1 MVEDSIRMAFPRRIW
16 VTGRV
21 AASRTTGDGD
31 RVFHLIEQRELHEEL
46 ALPCVL
52 QVDVAED
59 IDGSL
64 DRLHDAAIED
74 LIVDGHLLRAG
85 GLLSYDFTTHRL
97 TFSVTAL
104 DPEATAGG
112 LADVR
117 AATAD
122 LVRAEALSG
131 RQRSLSTAVAPL
143 RIAVVGPRGDEA
155 VEDACRA
162 LERSDYDV
170 ELTVYEP
177 NVRGNDAVEQLA
189 AAMRRAATSRHDLV
203 LLVRAAGRPL
213 GMAAFDSEPV
223 VRAIAASDVPVITGI
238 GDADHRTVSD
248 VVAHQAHRTAEAAVE
263 AVLARL
269 QRAASSL
276 DVALADV
283 HHEADAGRRRATQQ
297 LVAARSEVHE
307 AALRARIRAAE
318 ATKRR
323 RMWIRSV
330 GAVLV
335 IALIVLAALVSVWFA
350 IGAAVVVVAVAAE
363 QFAGPLRAARKG
375 RAPVADVTFAEVL
388 ERLGRIRGQLEA
400 TSSPE
405 EVLRLEEEAEG
416 LAQRGRVVLER
427 RVGQRAAQ
435 RSAHPDVQDDWPPAS
450 QQEDQG
456 TPAVHPSWPGSV
468 EDVERPTEVVT
479 RRQPQDDA
487 QTEVVAREP
496 EADEGTP
503 TQVVDLTDSGAASA
517 QSKAES
523 SESSAQPAE
532 RGDEPAAESREDASA
547 PAARQHPAS
556 NEQPTEVFRTA
567 D

>member
-1 MVEDSIRMAFPRRIW
+1 MVEDAVRMAFPRRIW

-52 QVDVAED
+52 PADVAAD

-64 DRLHDAAIED
+64 ERLHDAAIDD
-74 LIVDGHLLRAG
+74 LMVDGHLLRAG
-85 GLLSYDFTTHRL
+85 GLLSYDFATHRL

-122 LVRAEALSG
+122 VVRAEALMS
-131 RQRSLSTAVAPL
+131 RQRSMSTAVAPL
-143 RIAVVGPRGDEA
+143 RLAVVGPRGDDA

-177 NVRGNDAVEQLA
+177 NVRGNDAVDQLA
-189 AAMRRAATSRHDLV
+189 AAMRRAGSSRHDLV

-213 GMAAFDSEPV
+213 GLAAFDSEPV
-223 VRAIAASDVPVITGI
+223 VRAIAASNVPVITGI
-238 GDADHRTVSD
+238 GDPDHRTVSD
-248 VVAHQAHRTAEAAVE
+248 VVAHQAHRTADAAVE

-269 QRAASSL
+269 QRASTSL
-276 DVALADV
+276 DLAMDEV
-283 HHEADAGRRRATQQ
+283 HREADAGRRRATQQ

-307 AALRARIRAAE
+307 AALRAKIRAAE

-323 RMWIRSV
+323 RMWVRAT

-335 IALIVLAALVSVWFA
+335 IALIVLAVLVSVWFA

-363 QFAGPLRAARKG
+363 QFAGPLRSARKG

-388 ERLGRIRGQLEA
+388 ERLGRIRGQLES

-405 EVLRLEEEAEG
+405 EVLRLEEEAES
-416 LAQRGRVVLER
+416 LADRGREVLER
-427 RVGQRAAQ
+427 RVGQRVPQ
-435 RSAHPDVQDDWPPAS
+435 RSAHPDVQDDWPPAA
-450 QQEDQG
+450 QQQQQTTAG
-456 TPAVHPSWPGSV
+456 VHPSWPGTV
-468 EDVERPTEVVT
+468 DDVERPTEVVA
-479 RRQPQDDA
+479 RQEPQDGTP
-487 QTEVVAREP
+487 TEIVAREQS
-496 EADEGTP
+496 EAP
-503 TQVVDLTDSGAASA
+503 TQVVDLTDSSGSTDESETGSA
-517 QSKAES
+517 Q
-523 SESSAQPAE
+523 
-532 RGDEPAAESREDASA
+532 D
-547 PAARQHPAS
+547 PAS
-556 NEQPTEVFRTA
+556 EPRNGNSAEATGHVPSTEQPTEVFRTV

>member
-1 MVEDSIRMAFPRRIW
+1 MAFPRRVW

-52 QVDVAED
+52 TADVAAD

-64 DRLHDAAIED
+64 NRLHDAAIDD
-74 LIVDGHLLRAG
+74 LMVDGHLLRAG
-85 GLLSYDFTTHRL
+85 GLLSYDFATHRL

-122 LVRAEALSG
+122 VVRAEALIG
-131 RQRSLSTAVAPL
+131 RQRSMSTAVAPL
-143 RIAVVGPRGDEA
+143 RLAVVGPRGDDA

-177 NVRGNDAVEQLA
+177 NVRGNDAVDQLA
-189 AAMRRAATSRHDLV
+189 AAMRRAGSSRHDLV

-213 GMAAFDSEPV
+213 GLAAFDSEPV
-223 VRAIAASDVPVITGI
+223 VRAIAASNVPVITGI

-248 VVAHQAHRTAEAAVE
+248 VVAHQAHRTADAAVE

-269 QRAASSL
+269 QRASTSL
-276 DVALADV
+276 DLAMDEV
-283 HHEADAGRRRATQQ
+283 HREADAGRRRATQQ

-307 AALRARIRAAE
+307 AALRAKIRAAE

-323 RMWIRSV
+323 RMWVRAT

-335 IALIVLAALVSVWFA
+335 IALIVLAVLVSVWFA

-375 RAPVADVTFAEVL
+375 KGTRGRRDVRRGTGAARPDPRAARDHFESRGSAPTRGRGGVAGGSWPRGARAPRGPAHSTALRSPLGPGRLAAGFA
-388 ERLGRIRGQLEA
+388 A
-400 TSSPE
+400 
-405 EVLRLEEEAEG
+405 
-416 LAQRGRVVLER
+416 
-427 RVGQRAAQ
+427 RAA
-435 RSAHPDVQDDWPPAS
+435 AD
-450 QQEDQG
+450 
-456 TPAVHPSWPGSV
+456 
-468 EDVERPTEVVT
+468 
-479 RRQPQDDA
+479 RR
-487 QTEVVAREP
+487 
-496 EADEGTP
+496 
-503 TQVVDLTDSGAASA
+503 
-517 QSKAES
+517 
-523 SESSAQPAE
+523 
-532 RGDEPAAESREDASA
+532 
-547 PAARQHPAS
+547 
-556 NEQPTEVFRTA
+556 
-567 D
+567 